1 MFLCVPFIP
10 SIFVSKMENIAFD
23 SIDFSEEITSCSS
36 NDEKS
41 SIESTD
47 ENSLASNNK
56 SIIPESVNNSNIL
69 NQSLDDE
76 EKIRID
82 KIYNPS
88 ELVILY

>member
-1 MFLCVPFIP
+1 
-10 SIFVSKMENIAFD
+10 MENIAFD
-23 SIDFSEEITSCSS
+23 SIDFSEEITSSNS

-41 SIESTD
+41 SIELTD
-47 ENSLASNNK
+47 ENK
-56 SIIPESVNNSNIL
+56 SIISESVNNSNIL
-69 NQSLDDE
+69 NQSLNDE